1 MKPQNPSLYHFDRC
15 ISARGWRGESLNW
28 MRTLWCLPF
37 VHKSIINRHLC
48 FVSALKDDGGII
60 NVMLFPKGIGV
71 DTMQPGD
78 NNLDHSLAAVW
89 TIWIIHWGCNKK
101 ESKLGRNK
109 AIGQFSHD
117 FEWKEE
123 KRRRRRINGEF
134 PIKIKNCWHVTQ
146 STFHYRFVFCFR
158 HRLGIFGLN
167 VPGDQQSS
175 WFIHLSSQ
183 RRHHR
188 WQRVGYYCLAERGT
202 KILSQ
207 DDH

>member
-1 MKPQNPSLYHFDRC
+1 MKPQNPSLYHFRSLHQC
-15 ISARGWRGESLNW
+15 KWWRGESLNW

-123 KRRRRRINGEF
+123 KKEKDQRRIPHQDQELLTCYTKYLPLSICVLFSAPTGNLWIKCPRRPAIFMIYPFIIAGETS
-134 PIKIKNCWHVTQ
+134 PMTTSWE
-146 STFHYRFVFCFR
+146 
-158 HRLGIFGLN
+158 LLFG
-167 VPGDQQSS
+167 
-175 WFIHLSSQ
+175 
-183 RRHHR
+183 R
-188 WQRVGYYCLAERGT
+188 ER
-202 KILSQ
+202 
-207 DDH
+207 D